1 MTWIIYLQ
9 LPVGKYR
16 FIVFRY
22 LAFGL
27 SRCLAEEWVHRPQRL
42 APALAALMRSEIW
55 DRVEQKIECL
65 RAVKRADVN
74 DSQRFMLATIVN
86 RFVELDSEEKER
98 YEMEIMREDNK
109 EVQQMLLTW
118 DEALAQERAL
128 GEAKGE
134 ARGEA
139 RGEAKGLLKA
149 TREAIVLVA
158 ERRHGAVP
166 AAFVEAL
173 EKIDDLSRLHEFLDQ
188 ALTVRSLDELDLE
201 LSPRA

>member
-1 MTWIIYLQ
+1 MVQ
-9 LPVGKYR
+9 PVGKYK

-65 RAVKRADVN
+65 RAVERADVN

-86 RFVELDSEEKER
+86 RYVELKPEDKER
-98 YEMEIMREDNK
+98 YEMGIMREDNK

-118 DEALAQERAL
+118 EEALAQERAQ
-128 GEAKGE
+128 
-134 ARGEA
+134 
-139 RGEAKGLLKA
+139 GEAKGLLKA

-166 AAFVEAL
+166 DALVEAL
-173 EKIDDLSRLHEFLDQ
+173 EKIDDLSRLHELLDQ
-188 ALTVRSLDELDLE
+188 ALTVRSLEELDLE
-201 LSPRA
+201 WSPRA